1 MVKDI
6 VFVKQLNIFC
16 NLFEVEFIFKVY
28 LRLDRKTYVKIYFD
42 IIYEKFYLI
51 LIFFLVGLQ
60 TLS

>member
-1 MVKDI
+1 MDKDI

-42 IIYEKFYLI
+42 IIYEKFN
-51 LIFFLVGLQ
+51 
-60 TLS
+60 